1 MPAPPPTPEGH
12 ASAASTAYSQVQAA
26 AYDDKRFTGPV
37 GSRLHAFEWDI
48 LREALG
54 RVDRSARI
62 IEIGCGTGRLLLEA
76 RRAGYQVGGLDASP
90 HMLEQLRE
98 KIGGDGEFEMI
109 VGEAASVP
117 IPDGSFDFVYAVRLL
132 NQTES
137 PQYALRVITEMHRLA
152 KPGGY
157 VLAEFVNAHRPRWGN
172 NRRETTRLEPAQVM
186 ECGRAAGGEVIACR
200 GAFLLSMQA
209 YYRAPVFCLPFV
221 SGLDRL
227 LSRLLPRWCSRSY
240 VLFRKKAAA

>member
-1 MPAPPPTPEGH
+1 MPAPTSTPQRPT
-12 ASAASTAYSQVQAA
+12 SAASTAYSQDQAE

-37 GSRLHAFEWDI
+37 GRRLHTFEWDI

-76 RRAGYQVGGLDASP
+76 RRAGYRVGGLDASP
-90 HMLEQLRE
+90 HMLEQLRR
-98 KIGGDGEFEMI
+98 KITGGGEFEMI
-109 VGEAASVP
+109 VGQAASVP
-117 IPDGSFDFVYAVRLL
+117 MPDASFDFVYAIRLL

-137 PQYALRVITEMHRLA
+137 PEYALRVVAEMHRLVR
-152 KPGGY
+152 PGGY
-157 VLAEFVNAHRPRWGN
+157 VLAEFVNAHRPRWGD
-172 NRRETTRLEPAQVM
+172 NRRETTRLTPAQVI
-186 ECGRAAGGEVIACR
+186 ECGRAAGGEVITCR

-209 YYRAPVFCLPFV
+209 YNRAPRFCLPIV

-240 VLFRKKAAA
+240 VLFRKRAAA